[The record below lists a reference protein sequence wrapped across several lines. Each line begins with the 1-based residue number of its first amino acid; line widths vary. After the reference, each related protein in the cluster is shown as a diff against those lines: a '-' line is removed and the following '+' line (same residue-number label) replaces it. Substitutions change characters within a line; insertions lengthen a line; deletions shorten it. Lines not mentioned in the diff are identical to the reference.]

1 MLIPITVSPSKE
13 IRAEQEIERLTFEG
27 LGLLECHVEEFL
39 RRNISLLFDGNSD
52 GGETLLI
59 VGQQVV
65 NLKGARNDLVAVD
78 GDGNLVLIEIKR
90 DGADMAGRTKSLE
103 FQAVRYAASLATIE
117 TVDDLVDRVFARY
130 VKRRASEF
138 GLGDLTPEE
147 MAKRRLDEFLSANG
161 VSNVF
166 NKRQRI
172 MLVSSGFDEQT
183 LSAVAWMNANGIDIT
198 CISLNPVRS
207 AGQVFLSAEVLIPA
221 RKIED
226 YLIPIRE
233 NAAGSADALP
243 RSKAAKSRSSLPRM
257 AKLMEWGIVRTG
269 MALSIKNYEQSE
281 AVVRDAKTV
290 RYRDADMSFNEWGQK
305 VTGWSSICIY
315 DWAVTPEGR
324 TLSELRAQHM
334 AEAAVRSETSA
345 QAAEGLADNS
355 NVDVLA

>member
-1 MLIPITVSPSKE
+1 MLIPITVSSSKE

-39 RRNISLLFDGNSD
+39 RRNISLLFDGDPD

-90 DGADMAGRTKSLE
+90 DGADIAGRTEALE
-103 FQAVRYAASLATIE
+103 FQAIRYAASLATIQ
-117 TVDDLVDRVFARY
+117 TVDNLVDRVFARY
-130 VKRRASEF
+130 VKKWASEF
-138 GLGDLTPEE
+138 GLGELTPEE
-147 MAKRRLDEFLSANG
+147 MATRRLDEFLSANG
-161 VSNVF
+161 ASNSF

-226 YLIPIRE
+226 YFIPVRE
-233 NAAGSADALP
+233 AAAGSDALP
-243 RSKAAKSRSSLPRM
+243 RSRAAKSRASLPRM
-257 AKLMEWGIVRTG
+257 AKLMEWGIVRAGAT
-269 MALSIKNYEQSE
+269 LSIKNYDDSE
-281 AVVRDAKTV
+281 AVVRDAKAV
-290 RYRDADMSFNEWGQK
+290 RYKDIDMSFNEWGQK

-315 DWAVTPEGR
+315 DWAVTPEGK
-324 TLSELRAQHM
+324 TLSELRAQRM
-334 AEAAVRSETSA
+334 EEEDAKSEAAEVASLV
-345 QAAEGLADNS
+345 G
-355 NVDVLA
+355 